1 MKSKNVK
8 KNTSNKNEVKTETA
22 VKTDAVKNDA
32 VKTDAVKTDAVKPQN
47 VSTFPVFP
55 TKLSAKTEEFC
66 NEFKTIQLL
75 KKRKM
80 SVKGNVHKTLIDQE
94 IKARIKL
101 IGAFQTQLE
110 FLIDDA
116 CDKVTHELD

>member
-1 MKSKNVK
+1 MKSKNDK
-8 KNTSNKNEVKTETA
+8 KNTATKNEVKTETA
-22 VKTDAVKNDA
+22 VKNDAVKN
-32 VKTDAVKTDAVKPQN
+32 DAVKPQN

-55 TKLSAKTEEFC
+55 TKLSAKAEEFC

>member
-8 KNTSNKNEVKTETA
+8 NNTAIKNEVKTETA
-22 VKTDAVKNDA
+22 VKNDAVKNDE
-32 VKTDAVKTDAVKPQN
+32 VKNDAVKPQN

-55 TKLSAKTEEFC
+55 AKLSAKTEEFC
-66 NEFKTIQLL
+66 NEFETIQLL

-116 CDKVTHELD
+116 CDKVTHELA

>member
-8 KNTSNKNEVKTETA
+8 KNTPNKNEVKTETA
-22 VKTDAVKNDA
+22 VKTDAVKN
-32 VKTDAVKTDAVKPQN
+32 DAVKPQN

-116 CDKVTHELD
+116 CDKVIHELD

>member
-1 MKSKNVK
+1 MKSKNDK
-8 KNTSNKNEVKTETA
+8 KNTATKNEVKTETA
-22 VKTDAVKNDA
+22 VKTDAVKTDA
-32 VKTDAVKTDAVKPQN
+32 VKTDAVKNDEVKPQN

>member
-1 MKSKNVK
+1 MTKKK
-8 KNTSNKNEVKTETA
+8 AEKNTATKNEVKTET
-22 VKTDAVKNDA
+22 A

-55 TKLSAKTEEFC
+55 AKLSAKTEEFC

-75 KKRKM
+75 KNRKM
-80 SVKGNVHKTLIDQE
+80 SVKGNVLKTLIDQE

-110 FLIDDA
+110 FLIYDA

>member
-1 MKSKNVK
+1 MKSKNIK
-8 KNTSNKNEVKTETA
+8 KNTAIKNEVKTETE
-22 VKTDAVKNDA
+22 VKNDAVKNDA
-32 VKTDAVKTDAVKPQN
+32 VKPKN
-47 VSTFPVFP
+47 VSMFPVFP

-75 KKRKM
+75 KERKM
-80 SVKGNVHKTLIDQE
+80 SVKGNVHKALIDQE

-110 FLIDDA
+110 FLIDEA
-116 CDKVTHELD
+116 CDKVTQELA

>member
-1 MKSKNVK
+1 MKSNNVK
-8 KNTSNKNEVKTETA
+8 NNTDIKNEVKTETE
-22 VKTDAVKNDA
+22 VKN
-32 VKTDAVKTDAVKPQN
+32 DAVKPQN

-75 KKRKM
+75 KKSKM
-80 SVKGNVHKTLIDQE
+80 SVEGNVHKSLIDIE
-94 IKARIKL
+94 LKARIKL

>member
-1 MKSKNVK
+1 MKSKNDK
-8 KNTSNKNEVKTETA
+8 KNTATKNEVKTET
-22 VKTDAVKNDA
+22 A

-80 SVKGNVHKTLIDQE
+80 SVKGNAHKTLIDQE

>member
-32 VKTDAVKTDAVKPQN
+32 VKNDAVKTDAVKPQN

>member
-32 VKTDAVKTDAVKPQN
+32 VKNDAVKNDAVKPQN

-55 TKLSAKTEEFC
+55 AKLSAKTEEFC

>member
-1 MKSKNVK
+1 MKSKNDK
-8 KNTSNKNEVKTETA
+8 KNTSNKNEVKTET
-22 VKTDAVKNDA
+22 A

-116 CDKVTHELD
+116 CDKVIHELD

>member
-1 MKSKNVK
+1 MTKKK
-8 KNTSNKNEVKTETA
+8 AEKNTATKNEVKTET
-22 VKTDAVKNDA
+22 A

-55 TKLSAKTEEFC
+55 AKLSAKTEEFC

>member
-1 MKSKNVK
+1 MKSNNDK
-8 KNTSNKNEVKTETA
+8 KNTATKNEVKTETA
-22 VKTDAVKNDA
+22 VKNDAVKN
-32 VKTDAVKTDAVKPQN
+32 DAVKPQN

>member
-1 MKSKNVK
+1 MTKKK
-8 KNTSNKNEVKTETA
+8 AEKNTATKNEVKTETE
-22 VKTDAVKNDA
+22 VKNDA
-32 VKTDAVKTDAVKPQN
+32 VKNDAVKPQN

-101 IGAFQTQLE
+101 IGAFRTQLE

>member
-1 MKSKNVK
+1 MTKKKVA
-8 KNTSNKNEVKTETA
+8 KNTATKNEVKTETA
-22 VKTDAVKNDA
+22 VKN
-32 VKTDAVKTDAVKPQN
+32 DAVKTDAVKPQN

-80 SVKGNVHKTLIDQE
+80 SVEGNVHKALIDQE

-116 CDKVTHELD
+116 CEKVTHELD

>member
-8 KNTSNKNEVKTETA
+8 KNTSNKNEVKTET
-22 VKTDAVKNDA
+22 A

-80 SVKGNVHKTLIDQE
+80 SVKGNVHKALIDQE
-94 IKARIKL
+94 IKARINL